1 MSLKPTIKPLLAS
14 AIKLNNKITEQEKK
28 SEKNTLPISVIQQRA
43 KS

>member
-1 MSLKPTIKPLLAS
+1 MSLKLTNMPLLAS
-14 AIKLNNKITEQEKK
+14 AIKLNNKITESKNK